1 MVLHL
6 QVPGD
11 PLDLL
16 LDLAVL
22 LLPVGSHQ
30 AQAEEEGKAEDV
42 KEIHGD
48 DDQVR
53 RVPELD

>member
-1 MVLHL
+1 MVLYL

-11 PLDLL
+11 LLDLL

-22 LLPVGSHQ
+22 LSPVGSHQ

-53 RVPELD
+53 RVAELD